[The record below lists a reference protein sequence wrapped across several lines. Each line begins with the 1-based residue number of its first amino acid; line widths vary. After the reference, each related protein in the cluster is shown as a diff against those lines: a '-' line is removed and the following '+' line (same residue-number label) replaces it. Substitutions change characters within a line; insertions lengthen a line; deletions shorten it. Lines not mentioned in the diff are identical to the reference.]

1 MSEKVFYCILLFS
14 FRYPRVIPSQQR
26 AFFGNEMSFS
36 IRIFSLRIE
45 YDVWSERRKE
55 FHWKIRRFEWY
66 VSQIWVELFPMS
78 FFSLHLSTHFKWN
91 SFGCIAYCP
100 KGSGSSVVS
109 LDLDLGY
116 FDWATGGEKVGLVG
130 LEPTISPLW
139 AVRFNQ
145 LNYKPL
151 RSSISFFIQ

>member
-100 KGSGSSVVS
+100 KGSGSSVVPV
-109 LDLDLGY
+109 
-116 FDWATGGEKVGLVG
+116 A
-130 LEPTISPLW
+130 
-139 AVRFNQ
+139 R
-145 LNYKPL
+145 L
-151 RSSISFFIQ
+151 RSAGWRVLRLPCIRWREGGGRLSRARTYNITVMSGTFQPIKL